1 MTSNTHYYIP
11 AGSPFPWKFGT
22 SHYFLPI
29 SHLTFPSSYCVQNLI
44 FFAFWG
50 IGKSEKCPIKST
62 GTIDHLQCIVYRMW
76 FYFTNNFKTFE
87 TSPKRKLLSH
97 YQSNYVKWLVHIVE
111 LTCFNIASIRLTV
124 VNIYGIFG
132 CQWQSKKALH
142 NSKNVIHS

>member
-97 YQSNYVKWLVHIVE
+97 YQSNYVKWLVHIYSGTYLFQYSLYKTHCCEYLWYFWLPVAE
-111 LTCFNIASIRLTV
+111 QKS
-124 VNIYGIFG
+124 
-132 CQWQSKKALH
+132 S
-142 NSKNVIHS
+142 S